1 MGLDLEMELKHVLPN
16 RAYAILFEMAI
27 WLNES
32 DVRAVLP
39 MGDLIECM
47 EAALI
52 AFSSGQVR
60 QPVREVI
67 EAGGSGNFFAA
78 MPAWLAAGPAMGA
91 KLVTVYHA
99 NGSLGLPTHQAAI
112 VLLDAGTG
120 SLVAVM
126 DGRYITEARTA
137 AVSAA
142 ALRRLA
148 RPGARTLAILGS
160 GVQAGSHLQA
170 FSLVWKFDDVRC
182 WSPTAANRRSFAEMH
197 PEVRLAESAEA
208 AVRGADVILLAT
220 GSPVPVLWNQWVSA
234 GACVISVGACR
245 PYQREMDPLL
255 VARGRVI
262 VDSRAAAL
270 KEAGDLVMA
279 MAEDHF
285 GAEHIAGELGEVLAG
300 RVAGRIAEDEVT
312 ILKPLGQAVEDVA
325 AAQLAYTRA
334 MAMGRGVPLG

>member
-1 MGLDLEMELKHVLPN
+1 MYREYI
-16 RAYAILFEMAI
+16 RLFEMAI
-27 WLNES
+27 WLNEA

-47 EAALI
+47 ATALM

-67 EAGGSGNFFAA
+67 EAGASGNFFAA
-78 MPAWLAAGPAMGA
+78 MSAWLEAGPAMGA

-99 NGSLGLPTHQAAI
+99 NGALGLPTHQATI
-112 VLLDAGTG
+112 VLLDADNGA
-120 SLVAVM
+120 LLAVM
-126 DGRYITEARTA
+126 DGRFITEARTA

-142 ALRRLA
+142 ALRCMA
-148 RPGARTLAILGS
+148 RPGARTLAIIGS
-160 GVQAGSHLQA
+160 GVQAGSHLRA
-170 FSLVWKFDDVRC
+170 FSPVWKFDEVRC
-182 WSPTAANRRSFAEMH
+182 WSSTPANLQRFADAH
-197 PEVRLAESAEA
+197 AIVRPAQSAEA
-208 AVRGADVILLAT
+208 AVRGADVVLLAT
-220 GSPVPVLWNQWVSA
+220 GSPTPVVWNEWVSP

-279 MAEDHF
+279 MEEGHF
-285 GAEHIAGELGEVLAG
+285 GRDHIAGELGEVLAG
-300 RVAGRIAEDEVT
+300 RVTGRTAEAEVT

-325 AAQLAYTRA
+325 AAQLAYSRA
-334 MAMGRGVPLG
+334 IAMGRGVPLG

>member
-1 MGLDLEMELKHVLPN
+1 
-16 RAYAILFEMAI
+16 MAI
-27 WLNES
+27 WLNEA

-60 QPVREVI
+60 QPVRQVI
-67 EAGGSGNFFAA
+67 EAGAGGNFFAA
-78 MPAWLAAGPAMGA
+78 MPAWLETGPAMGA

-99 NGSLGLPTHQAAI
+99 NGALGLPTHQAVI
-112 VLLDAGTG
+112 VLLDAANGA
-120 SLVAVM
+120 LLAVM

-148 RPGARTLAILGS
+148 RQGARTLAIIGS
-160 GVQAGSHLQA
+160 GVQAGSHLRA
-170 FSLVWKFDDVRC
+170 FSLVWKFAEVRC
-182 WSPTAANRRSFAEMH
+182 WSPTAANLQKFVEAH
-197 PEVRLAESAEA
+197 PEVRPAVSAEV
-208 AVRGADVILLAT
+208 AVRGADVVLVVT
-220 GSPVPVLWNQWVSA
+220 GSPTPVVWNEWVSD

-255 VARGRVI
+255 VARGTVI

-270 KEAGDLVMA
+270 KEAGDLVIA
-279 MAEDHF
+279 MAEGHF
-285 GAEHIAGELGEVLAG
+285 SPDRIPELGEVLAG
-300 RVAGRIAEDEVT
+300 RVAGRTADDEVT

-325 AAQLAYTRA
+325 VAQLVYERA
-334 MAMGRGVPLG
+334 MATGRGVQLG

>member
-1 MGLDLEMELKHVLPN
+1 
-16 RAYAILFEMAI
+16 MAI

-47 EAALI
+47 ETALT
-52 AFSSGQVR
+52 AFSGGQVR
-60 QPVREVI
+60 QPVRQVI
-67 EAGGSGNFFAA
+67 EAGAGGNFFAA
-78 MPAWLAAGPAMGA
+78 MPAWMEAGPAMGA

-99 NGSLGLPTHQAAI
+99 NGGRGLPTHQAVV
-112 VLLDAGTG
+112 VLLDAETG
-120 SLVAVM
+120 ELLAVM

-137 AVSAA
+137 AVSTV

-148 RPGARTLAILGS
+148 REGARTLAIIGS
-160 GVQAGSHLQA
+160 GVQAGSHMRA
-170 FSLVWKFDDVRC
+170 FSLVWKFDEIRC
-182 WSPTAANRRSFAEMH
+182 WSPTAANLATFVAAHEN
-197 PEVRLAESAEA
+197 VRPAESAKA
-208 AVRGADVILLAT
+208 AVRGADVVLVVT
-220 GSPVPVLWNQWVSA
+220 GSPTPVVWNDWVSD

-245 PYQREMDPLL
+245 PHQREMDPLL

-279 MAEDHF
+279 MAEGHF
-285 GAEHIAGELGEVLAG
+285 EADHIAGELGDVLAG
-300 RVAGRIAEDEVT
+300 RVAGRTSNDEVT

-325 AAQLAYTRA
+325 SARLAYSRA
-334 MAMGRGVPLG
+334 IGMGRGVSLV

>member
-1 MGLDLEMELKHVLPN
+1 
-16 RAYAILFEMAI
+16 MAI

-39 MGDLIECM
+39 LGDLIECM
-47 EAALI
+47 ETALV
-52 AFSSGQVR
+52 AFSGGQVR
-60 QPVREVI
+60 QPVRQVI
-67 EAGGSGNFFAA
+67 EAGAGGNFFAA
-78 MPAWLAAGPAMGA
+78 MPAWLEAGPAMGA
-91 KLVTVYHA
+91 KLVTVYHR
-99 NGSLGLPTHQAAI
+99 NGSRGLPTHQATI
-112 VLLDAGTG
+112 VLLDADTG
-120 SLVAVM
+120 ALLAAM

-137 AVSAA
+137 AVSAV

-148 RPGARTLAILGS
+148 RQGARTLAIVGS
-160 GVQAGSHLQA
+160 GVQAASHLRA
-170 FSLVWKFDDVRC
+170 FSLVWKFDEVRC
-182 WSPTAANRRSFAEMH
+182 WSPTAVNLRAFADAH
-197 PEVRLAESAEA
+197 AEVRPAESAEA
-208 AVRGADVILLAT
+208 AVRGADVVLLAT
-220 GSPVPVLWNQWVSA
+220 GSPTPVLWNEWVSA

-279 MAEDHF
+279 MAEGHF
-285 GAEHIAGELGEVLAG
+285 GPDHIAGELGEVLAG
-300 RVAGRIAEDEVT
+300 RVAGRTAEDEVT

-334 MAMGRGVPLG
+334 VAMRRGVPLD